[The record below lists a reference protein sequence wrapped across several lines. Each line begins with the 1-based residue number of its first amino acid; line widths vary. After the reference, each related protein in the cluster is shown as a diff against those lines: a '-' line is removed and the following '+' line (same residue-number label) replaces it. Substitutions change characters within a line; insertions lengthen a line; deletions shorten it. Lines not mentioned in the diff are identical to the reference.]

1 MNMIPL
7 LFRRLLPIL
16 CLAAPA
22 ALFAAGYEPDSDFAS
37 QGPGEPQRRTVGL
50 LTRLFNS
57 PAKTNATEQLALA
70 RTLEA
75 RGRTRQALKAYK
87 AAFLFFQT
95 SVEAP
100 EALRAYARLL
110 EKRGKYSQ
118 SFDEYQYL
126 IDTYAGRFPYDSV
139 IESQYAL
146 ANQVRTERYGRWFFG
161 IGFVTPQRAIPLYFQ
176 TASNAPNWKAAPEA
190 LMSAAAIYQQEGQFD
205 DAIRA
210 YADLQTRYPAAQE
223 ADEAAYQMVNCMMS
237 IARRQRNNTQHTLNT
252 RAALAQYLKDHPDSP
267 HAEEVK
273 ADLADLDARQAQTL
287 MDRAYVYER
296 ARKNSVAASLYRQM
310 AAEFPHSPLAEKA
323 LQKAAA
329 LTPPPTSKESPK

>member
-1 MNMIPL
+1 MIPL

-110 EKRGKYSQ
+110 ESRGKYSQ

-161 IGFVTPQRAIPLYFQ
+161 IGFVTPERAIPLYFQ
-176 TASNAPNWKAAPEA
+176 VASNAPNWKAAPEA
-190 LMSAAAIYQQEGQFD
+190 LMSASAIYQQNGQFD
-205 DAIRA
+205 DAISA
-210 YADLQTRYPAAQE
+210 YADLQTRYPGAQE
-223 ADEAAYQMVNCMMS
+223 AGEAAYQMVSCMMS

-310 AAEFPHSPLAEKA
+310 AAEFPRSPLAEKA

-329 LTPPPTSKESPK
+329 LTPPPPSKESPK